1 MSTLIFEARA
11 SKIWFDN
18 DNMWLNLSDGR
29 QLSIPSSISLGCIKL
44 QNNKGKIMSLVVVV
58 RVFIG
63 MK

>member
-29 QLSIPSSISLGCIKL
+29 QISIP
-44 QNNKGKIMSLVVVV
+44 LVYFP
-58 RVFIG
+58 RLHKATEQQRENYG
-63 MK
+63 A